1 MLTCPIP
8 MTFIPPSPNLLEAQR
23 LLDSKIIAIEFQ
35 AESKLQECVCGHS
48 VCPGS
53 AETRAD
59 VLTQNFDW
67 MLQQI
72 DVCNT
77 QLKQLQT
84 IKCWLLEENLTNVLE
99 LLQNDTYLQFSEI
112 SLEQI
117 LRKSALERM
126 RLKHSRQTATA

>member
-1 MLTCPIP
+1 MNFNT
-8 MTFIPPSPNLLEAQR
+8 PSPKLLEAQR
-23 LLDSKIIAIEFQ
+23 ILDFKILDVEYQ

-48 VCPGS
+48 VCSGS
-53 AETRAD
+53 AQNKAE

-72 DVCNT
+72 DMCNK

-99 LLQNDTYLQFSEI
+99 LLRNDTYLQFSET

-126 RLKHSRQTATA
+126 RLNHNRQTATT